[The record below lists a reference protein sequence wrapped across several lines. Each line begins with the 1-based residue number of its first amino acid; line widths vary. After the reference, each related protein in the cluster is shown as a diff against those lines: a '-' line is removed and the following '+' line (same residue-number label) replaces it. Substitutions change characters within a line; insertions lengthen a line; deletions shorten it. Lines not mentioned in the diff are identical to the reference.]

1 MASYKRIVLTEHDS
15 APTATIN
22 SDVKKQ
28 LNRFDTTYT
37 SKKLN
42 ELYNEFDAMAV
53 NNETVNSTIVK
64 TNAVDT
70 VDVYAKAKVIIYLTT
85 TIIVT
90 ALLAFLAIYN
100 IFVINGLNSNINLL
114 QEDVETAQQ
123 QYDNLRKNFGDL
135 SEAELRALINEAF
148 NGEYGNIDSNGSNSV
163 GMLDTNNG
171 SAEQVSTNWFDQLCT
186 FLSNLFGG

>member
-15 APTATIN
+15 TPTATIN

-28 LNRFDTTYT
+28 LSRFDTTYT

-148 NGEYGNIDSNGSNSV
+148 NGEYGDIESNGSNSV

>member
-148 NGEYGNIDSNGSNSV
+148 NGEYGDIESNGSNSV

>member
-70 VDVYAKAKVIIYLTT
+70 VDVYKV
-85 TIIVT
+85 
-90 ALLAFLAIYN
+90 ALQIL
-100 IFVINGLNSNINLL
+100 
-114 QEDVETAQQ
+114 
-123 QYDNLRKNFGDL
+123 
-135 SEAELRALINEAF
+135 
-148 NGEYGNIDSNGSNSV
+148 
-163 GMLDTNNG
+163 
-171 SAEQVSTNWFDQLCT
+171 
-186 FLSNLFGG
+186 

>member
-28 LNRFDTTYT
+28 LSRFDTTYT

-148 NGEYGNIDSNGSNSV
+148 NGEYGDIESNGSNSV
-163 GMLDTNNG
+163 GMLDTNNV

>member
-28 LNRFDTTYT
+28 LNKFDTTYT

-100 IFVINGLNSNINLL
+100 IFVINGLNNNINLL
-114 QEDVETAQQ
+114 QEDVETAQL

-148 NGEYGNIDSNGSNSV
+148 NGEYGDIESNDSNSV

>member
-100 IFVINGLNSNINLL
+100 IFVINGLNNNINLL

-148 NGEYGNIDSNGSNSV
+148 NGEYGDIESNGSNSV
-163 GMLDTNNG
+163 GMLDTNNS

>member
-64 TNAVDT
+64 TNAVDA

-148 NGEYGNIDSNGSNSV
+148 NGEYGDIESNGSNSI

-171 SAEQVSTNWFDQLCT
+171 STEQVSTNWFDQLCT

>member
-70 VDVYAKAKVIIYLTT
+70 VDVYAKVKVIIYLTT

-100 IFVINGLNSNINLL
+100 IFVINGLNNNINLL
-114 QEDVETAQQ
+114 QEDVETAQL

-148 NGEYGNIDSNGSNSV
+148 NGEYGDIESNGSNSV

>member
-15 APTATIN
+15 TPTATIN

-28 LNRFDTTYT
+28 LSRFDTTYT

-114 QEDVETAQQ
+114 QEDVETAQL

-148 NGEYGNIDSNGSNSV
+148 NGEYGDIESNGSNSV

-186 FLSNLFGG
+186 FLNNLFGG

>member
-1 MASYKRIVLTEHDS
+1 MSSYKRIVLTEHDS

-148 NGEYGNIDSNGSNSV
+148 NGEYGDIESNGSNSV

>member
-28 LNRFDTTYT
+28 LNKFDTTYT

-100 IFVINGLNSNINLL
+100 IFVINGLNNNINLL

-123 QYDNLRKNFGDL
+123 QYDNLRKNFGNL

-148 NGEYGNIDSNGSNSV
+148 NGEYGDIESNGSNSV

>member
-15 APTATIN
+15 TPTATIN

-28 LNRFDTTYT
+28 LSRFDTTYT

-114 QEDVETAQQ
+114 QEDVETAQL

-148 NGEYGNIDSNGSNSV
+148 NGEYGDIESNGSNSV

>member
-42 ELYNEFDAMAV
+42 ELYNEFDAMTV

-100 IFVINGLNSNINLL
+100 IFVINGLNNNINLL

-148 NGEYGNIDSNGSNSV
+148 NGEYGDIESNGSNSV

>member
-28 LNRFDTTYT
+28 LSRFDTTYT

-114 QEDVETAQQ
+114 QEDVETAQL
-123 QYDNLRKNFGDL
+123 QYDNLRKNYGDL

-148 NGEYGNIDSNGSNSV
+148 NGEYGDIESNGSNSV

>member
-28 LNRFDTTYT
+28 LSRFDTTYT

-114 QEDVETAQQ
+114 QEDVEIAQQ

-148 NGEYGNIDSNGSNSV
+148 NGEYGDIESNSSNSV

>member
-114 QEDVETAQQ
+114 QEDVETAQH

-148 NGEYGNIDSNGSNSV
+148 NGEYGDIESNGSNSV

>member
-114 QEDVETAQQ
+114 QEDVETAQL

-148 NGEYGNIDSNGSNSV
+148 NGEYGDIESNGSNSV

>member
-64 TNAVDT
+64 TNAVDA

-148 NGEYGNIDSNGSNSV
+148 NGEYGDIESNGSNSV

>member
-28 LNRFDTTYT
+28 LNKFDTTYT

-100 IFVINGLNSNINLL
+100 IFVINGLNNNINLL

-148 NGEYGNIDSNGSNSV
+148 NGEYGDIESNGSNSV

>member
-28 LNRFDTTYT
+28 LSRFDTTYT

-148 NGEYGNIDSNGSNSV
+148 NGEYGDIESNGSNSV

>member
-114 QEDVETAQQ
+114 QEDVETAQL

-148 NGEYGNIDSNGSNSV
+148 NGEYGDIESNGSNSV
-163 GMLDTNNG
+163 GMLDTNNS

>member
-37 SKKLN
+37 YKKLN

-148 NGEYGNIDSNGSNSV
+148 NGEYGDIESNGSNSV

>member
-28 LNRFDTTYT
+28 LSRFDTTYT

-148 NGEYGNIDSNGSNSV
+148 NGEYGDIESNGSNSV
-163 GMLDTNNG
+163 GMLDTNNS

>member
-100 IFVINGLNSNINLL
+100 IFVINGLNNNINLL

-123 QYDNLRKNFGDL
+123 QYDNLRKNFGGL

-148 NGEYGNIDSNGSNSV
+148 NGEYGDIESNGSNSV
-163 GMLDTNNG
+163 GMLDTNNS

>member
-22 SDVKKQ
+22 SDVKKR

-148 NGEYGNIDSNGSNSV
+148 NGEYGDIESNGSNSV

>member
-53 NNETVNSTIVK
+53 KNETVNSTIVK

-148 NGEYGNIDSNGSNSV
+148 NGEYGDIESNGSNSV

>member
-15 APTATIN
+15 APTATFN

-148 NGEYGNIDSNGSNSV
+148 NGEYGDIESNGSNSV

>member
-148 NGEYGNIDSNGSNSV
+148 NGEYGDIESNGSNSV
-163 GMLDTNNG
+163 GMLDTNNS

>member
-22 SDVKKQ
+22 SDIKKQ
-28 LNRFDTTYT
+28 LSRFDTTYT

-114 QEDVETAQQ
+114 QEDVETAQL
-123 QYDNLRKNFGDL
+123 QYDNLRKNYGDL

-148 NGEYGNIDSNGSNSV
+148 NGEYGDIESNGSNSV

>member
-28 LNRFDTTYT
+28 LNKFDTTYT

-148 NGEYGNIDSNGSNSV
+148 NGEYGDIESNGSNSV

>member
-28 LNRFDTTYT
+28 LSRFDTTYT

-100 IFVINGLNSNINLL
+100 IFVINGLNNNINLL
-114 QEDVETAQQ
+114 QEDVETAQL

-148 NGEYGNIDSNGSNSV
+148 NGEYGDIESNGSNSV

>member
-1 MASYKRIVLTEHDS
+1 MASYKIIVLTEHDS

-148 NGEYGNIDSNGSNSV
+148 NGEYGDIESNGSNSV

>member
-42 ELYNEFDAMAV
+42 ELYNEFDAMTV

-148 NGEYGNIDSNGSNSV
+148 NGEYGDIESNGSNSV

>member
-15 APTATIN
+15 APTTTIN

-53 NNETVNSTIVK
+53 NSETVNSTIVK

-148 NGEYGNIDSNGSNSV
+148 NGEYGDIESNGSNSV

-171 SAEQVSTNWFDQLCT
+171 STEQVSTNWFDQLCT

>member
-148 NGEYGNIDSNGSNSV
+148 NGEYGDIESNGSYSV

>member
-42 ELYNEFDAMAV
+42 ELYNEFDAMAI

-100 IFVINGLNSNINLL
+100 IFVINGLNNNINLL

-148 NGEYGNIDSNGSNSV
+148 NGEYGDIESNGSNSV
-163 GMLDTNNG
+163 GMLETNNG

>member
-15 APTATIN
+15 TPTATIN

-148 NGEYGNIDSNGSNSV
+148 NGEYGDIESNGSNSV

>member
-1 MASYKRIVLTEHDS
+1 MS
-15 APTATIN
+15 
-22 SDVKKQ
+22 
-28 LNRFDTTYT
+28 
-37 SKKLN
+37 
-42 ELYNEFDAMAV
+42 V

-114 QEDVETAQQ
+114 QEDVETAQL

-148 NGEYGNIDSNGSNSV
+148 NGEYGDIESNGSNSV